1 MNRRLYRF
9 SCLMDGS
16 VTAAG
21 REACLHDGCGKVAPG
36 KDGRLYV
43 NVACDD
49 PYEAEVQAR
58 ELFAA
63 WLRDSL
69 KRAMGTVA
77 VDIDWGMGAPQRLPA
92 AVCIPEHI
100 AAEGLPGA
108 SGYLSRISG
117 RDTAGFALRR
127 WEDKGRMAVSHEK
140 REGMVSICLS
150 SHPYAYL
157 PGWTLTPEGMDPDSK
172 EALDYVERHFDRIH
186 FGRPELDFHGTDID
200 IEEG

>member
-1 MNRRLYRF
+1 MSRRLYRF
-9 SCLMDGS
+9 SCAMDGS
-16 VTAAG
+16 VTAEDRG
-21 REACLHDGCGKVAPG
+21 SYLQDGCGEVAPG
-36 KDGRLYV
+36 ENGRLYV
-43 NVACDD
+43 SVACDD

-63 WLRDSL
+63 WIRDSL

-77 VDIDWGMGAPQRLPA
+77 ADIDWGMGAARELPA

-100 AAEGLPGA
+100 AAEGLPEA

-117 RDTAGFALRR
+117 RDAAGFTLRR
-127 WEDKGRMAVSHEK
+127 WEDNGRMAVSHEK
-140 REGMVSICLS
+140 REGMASICLS

-157 PGWTLTPEGMDPDSK
+157 PGWVLIPEDMDPDS
-172 EALDYVERHFDRIH
+172 EEVLDYVEKHFDRVH